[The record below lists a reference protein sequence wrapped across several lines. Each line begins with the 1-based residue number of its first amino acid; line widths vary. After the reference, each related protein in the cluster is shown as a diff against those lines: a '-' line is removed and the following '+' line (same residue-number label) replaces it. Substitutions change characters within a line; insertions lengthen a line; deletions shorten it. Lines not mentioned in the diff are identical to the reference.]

1 MGEKKRGASAPLFT
15 SMEILMSNFIQKQ
28 IESSERLYQMMLTD
42 HKERVEKLMDAYA
55 LSASLQ
61 KKLEERD
68 AEIAKLRHQLQAYEA
83 LERM

>member
-1 MGEKKRGASAPLFT
+1 
-15 SMEILMSNFIQKQ
+15 MSDFIQKQ

-42 HKERVEKLMDAYA
+42 HKERLEKIAEAYD

-61 KKLEERD
+61 KKLAERD
-68 AEIAKLRHQLQAYEA
+68 AEIAKLRRQLQVYEV

>member
-1 MGEKKRGASAPLFT
+1 
-15 SMEILMSNFIQKQ
+15 MSDFIQKQ

-42 HKERVEKLMDAYA
+42 HKERLEKIAEAYD

-61 KKLEERD
+61 KKLAERD
-68 AEIAKLRHQLQAYEA
+68 AEIAKLRRKLQTYET

>member
-1 MGEKKRGASAPLFT
+1 
-15 SMEILMSNFIQKQ
+15 MSNFIQKQ
-28 IESSERLYQMMLTD
+28 IESSERLYQIMLAD
-42 HKERVEKLMDAYA
+42 HKERVEKIVETYD

-68 AEIAKLRHQLQAYEA
+68 AEIAKLRRQLQAYEA

>member
-1 MGEKKRGASAPLFT
+1 MKVF
-15 SMEILMSNFIQKQ
+15 MSNFIQKQ
-28 IESSERLYQMMLTD
+28 IESSERLYKMMLTD
-42 HKERVEKLMDAYA
+42 HKERVEKLMEAYA

-68 AEIAKLRHQLQAYEA
+68 EKIAKLRRQLQAYEA